1 MKFSLHIFLCIGFCF
16 GFVNNISAQDSL
28 YNTPVDELN
37 FLQYQVLG
45 EDTMPVF
52 TFDEFLVTSRYR
64 TPEEEKAFK
73 LLKRRIIKVY
83 PYARRAVEMIDEL
96 DDITDN
102 LDKKRHE
109 KKYKKRLEKEL
120 KEQFTAELKK
130 LSVGQGKVLIK
141 LIERETGEP
150 FYSTL
155 KENKN
160 GLTAFFYQNIGK
172 RFGYD
177 LKEGYDAEKYT
188 DIEEIMNVIENYGV
202 ESLEMGYT
210 QFPISKT
217 LSAYQKLPDAE
228 TVIKKKNSKN

>member
-1 MKFSLHIFLCIGFCF
+1 MKLLLHIFLYTALNF
-16 GFVNNISAQDSL
+16 GTIHTIFAQDSL
-28 YNTPVDELN
+28 YNKPIDELK
-37 FLQYQVLG
+37 FLEYQVLG
-45 EDTMPVF
+45 QDTLPLF

-64 TPEEEKAFK
+64 NADEEKAFK

-109 KKYKKRLEKEL
+109 KKYKKKLEKEL

-150 FYSTL
+150 FYSVL

-160 GLTAFFYQNIGK
+160 GITAFFYQNIGK

-177 LKEGYDAEKYT
+177 LKEGYDSEKYT
-188 DIEEIMNVIENYGV
+188 DIEEIMNVIETYGI
-202 ESLEMGYT
+202 ENLEMGYS

-228 TVIKKKNSKN
+228 SLIKKKNKN